1 MFKKVLIPVDVE
13 VPKETQKLLSAARTL
28 TENWN
33 SELHVVTVVPN
44 VGMAIVGTYL
54 DENFE
59 TNSRKTAAAELAQ
72 AVAAAG
78 LNAQQHVLSGTIYD
92 RVIAVAAKLDVD
104 LIVIGAHRPD
114 LKDYL
119 IGSNAARVVRHSKQ
133 SVLVIRD

>member
-1 MFKKVLIPVDVE
+1 MFKKILIPVDVE
-13 VPKETQKLLSAARTL
+13 VPKETQKLLTAARTL
-28 TENWN
+28 SENWN

-59 TNSRKTAAAELAQ
+59 ANSRKTAAAELAA

-78 LNAQQHVLSGTIYD
+78 LDAKQHVLSGTIYD
-92 RVIAVAAKLDVD
+92 RVIAVAKKLDVD

-119 IGSNAARVVRHSKQ
+119 IGSNAARVVRHSRQ

>member
-1 MFKKVLIPVDVE
+1 MFSKVLIPVDVE
-13 VPKETQKLLSAARTL
+13 VPDETQKLLAAAKTL

-33 SELHVVTVVPN
+33 SEIHVVTVVPN
-44 VGMAIVGTYL
+44 VGMAIVGSYL
-54 DENFE
+54 DKDFE
-59 TNSRKTAAAELAQ
+59 SNSRKTAAGELAE
-72 AVAAAG
+72 AVSAAG
-78 LNAQQHVLSGTIYD
+78 IEAEQHVLSGTIYD
-92 RVIAVAAKLDVD
+92 RVIALAAQLNVD

>member
-1 MFKKVLIPVDVE
+1 MFSKVLIPVDVE
-13 VPKETQKLLSAARTL
+13 VPDETQKLLAAAKTL

-33 SELHVVTVVPN
+33 SEIHVVTVVPN
-44 VGMAIVGTYL
+44 VGMAIVGSYL
-54 DENFE
+54 DKDFE
-59 TNSRKTAAAELAQ
+59 SNSRKTAAGELAE
-72 AVAAAG
+72 AVSAAG
-78 LNAQQHVLSGTIYD
+78 IEAEQHVLSGTIYD
-92 RVIAVAAKLDVD
+92 RVIALAAQLNAD